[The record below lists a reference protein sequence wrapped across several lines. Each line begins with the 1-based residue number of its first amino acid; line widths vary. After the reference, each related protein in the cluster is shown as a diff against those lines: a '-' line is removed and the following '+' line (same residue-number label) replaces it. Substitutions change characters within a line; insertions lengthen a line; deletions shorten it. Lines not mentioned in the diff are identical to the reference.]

1 MCIIH
6 YSEILKERRLM
17 NPFKYGTIV
26 SGKDFCGRKT
36 LLKQII
42 GYIESS
48 QHIVILG
55 ERRVGKS
62 SVVYEAVLKCNGER
76 LLYVDLL
83 GIKSIDALCR
93 RILRAIV
100 VLEQKTGWFDK
111 IIKTLSYLRP
121 TISVDPITSMPTVS
135 FDASIEM
142 KANSIPEVLTLIE
155 SLDKK
160 RPVVVVFDEFQD
172 ILNLEDAHEALA
184 ILRSKIQF
192 QGDIPY
198 IFVGSIRHKMDEIFT
213 HHDSPFF
220 KSAIPL
226 TVDPLSYE
234 EFSEFLKKKFTTGQ
248 RSIHDEVLEKVFKI
262 ANNIP
267 GDIQQLC
274 EALWEVTSGKDIIIS
289 PDKLKNALEL
299 IFAREQK
306 SYENYIN
313 LLTNIQLK
321 CLMAIAK
328 EGGKSVFSVS
338 FMKSAGFNNPSS
350 VQRAITRLIKLN
362 ILFKS
367 NDEYR
372 FINPFFRAWLPY
384 KG

>member
-1 MCIIH
+1 
-6 YSEILKERRLM
+6 M

-26 SGKDFCGRKT
+26 SGKNFCGRKT
-36 LLKQII
+36 LLKQIV

-62 SVVYEAVLKCNGER
+62 SAVYEAVIKCNEKR

-83 GIKSIDALCR
+83 GIKSIDAMCR

-100 VLEQKTGWFDK
+100 VLEQKTDWFDK

-142 KANSIPEVLTLIE
+142 KANSITEVLTLIE

-160 RPVVVVFDEFQD
+160 RPVAVVFDEFQD
-172 ILNLEDAHEALA
+172 ILNLEDSHEALA

-220 KSAIPL
+220 KSAIPM
-226 TVDPLSYE
+226 TVDSLSYE
-234 EFSEFLKKKFTTGQ
+234 EFSEFLKKKFAMGQ
-248 RSIHDEVLEKVFKI
+248 RKIEDEVLEKVFKI

-274 EALWEVTSGKDIIIS
+274 EALWEVTLKKEIIGL
-289 PDKLKNALEL
+289 DKLKNALEL

-313 LLTNIQLK
+313 LLTNIQLR

-350 VQRAITRLIKLN
+350 VQRAITRMLKLN
-362 ILFKS
+362 ILFES
-367 NDEYR
+367 GGEYK

>member
-1 MCIIH
+1 
-6 YSEILKERRLM
+6 M

-55 ERRVGKS
+55 ERRVGKTS
-62 SVVYEAVLKCNGER
+62 AVYEAVIKCNGER

-135 FDASIEM
+135 FDASVEM

-172 ILNLEDAHEALA
+172 ILNLEDSHEALA

-220 KSAIPL
+220 KSAIPM

-234 EFSEFLKKKFTTGQ
+234 EFSEFLKKKFAMGQ
-248 RSIHDEVLEKVFKI
+248 RKIEGEVLEKVFEI

-274 EALWEVTSGKDIIIS
+274 EALWEVTLEKEIIGL
-289 PDKLKNALEL
+289 DKLKNALEL

-313 LLTNIQLK
+313 LLTNIQLR

-328 EGGKSVFSVS
+328 EGGKSVFSIS

-350 VQRAITRLIKLN
+350 VRRAITRMLKLN
-362 ILFKS
+362 ILFEIGG
-367 NDEYR
+367 EYR

>member
-1 MCIIH
+1 
-6 YSEILKERRLM
+6 M

-26 SGKDFCGRKT
+26 SGRDFCGRKT

-48 QHIVILG
+48 QHIAILG

-62 SVVYEAVLKCNGER
+62 SAVYEAVLKSNECR

-83 GIKSIDALCR
+83 GSKSIDVLCR

-100 VLEQKTGWFDK
+100 ILEQKTKWFDK
-111 IIKTLSYLRP
+111 ILKTLSYLRP
-121 TISVDPITSMPTVS
+121 SISVDPITSMPTVS
-135 FDASIEM
+135 FDASAEM

-155 SLDKK
+155 SLGRK
-160 RPVVVVFDEFQD
+160 RRLVVVFDEFQD
-172 ILNLEDAHEALA
+172 ILNLENSNEALA
-184 ILRSKIQF
+184 LLRSNIQF
-192 QGDIPY
+192 QSDIPY

-226 TVDPLSYE
+226 TVDPLPYE
-234 EFSEFLKKKFTTGQ
+234 DFSGFLKKKFTTGQ
-248 RSIHDEVLEKVFKI
+248 RKIDDKVLKKVFEI
-262 ANNIP
+262 ANNIS

-274 EALWEVTSGKDIIIS
+274 EALWEVTSEKDIIS
-289 PDKLKNALEL
+289 LDKLKNALEL

-306 SYENYIN
+306 SYENYIS
-313 LLTNIQLK
+313 LLTNIQFR
-321 CLMAIAK
+321 CLMAIAR

-338 FMKSAGFNNPSS
+338 FMKAAGFNNPSS
-350 VQRAITRLIKLN
+350 VRRAVTRLIKLN
-362 ILFKS
+362 ILFES
-367 NDEYR
+367 GGEYR
-372 FINPFFRAWLPY
+372 FINPFFRAWLSY

>member
-1 MCIIH
+1 
-6 YSEILKERRLM
+6 
-17 NPFKYGTIV
+17 
-26 SGKDFCGRKT
+26 
-36 LLKQII
+36 
-42 GYIESS
+42 
-48 QHIVILG
+48 
-55 ERRVGKS
+55 
-62 SVVYEAVLKCNGER
+62 
-76 LLYVDLL
+76 
-83 GIKSIDALCR
+83 
-93 RILRAIV
+93 
-100 VLEQKTGWFDK
+100 
-111 IIKTLSYLRP
+111 
-121 TISVDPITSMPTVS
+121 MPTVS
-135 FDASIEM
+135 FDASVEM

-155 SLDKK
+155 SLGKK
-160 RPVVVVFDEFQD
+160 RRLIVVFDEFQD
-172 ILNLEDAHEALA
+172 ILNLEDSHEALA
-184 ILRSKIQF
+184 LLRSKIQF
-192 QGDIPY
+192 QSDIPY

-226 TVDPLSYE
+226 TVEPLSYE
-234 EFSEFLKKKFTTGQ
+234 EFSEFLKKKFAMEQ
-248 RSIHDEVLEKVFKI
+248 RKIDDEVLEKVFKI

-274 EALWEVTSGKDIIIS
+274 EALWEVTLEKEIIGL
-289 PDKLKNALEL
+289 DKLKNALEL

-313 LLTNIQLK
+313 LLTNIQFR

-350 VQRAITRLIKLN
+350 VRRAITRMLKLN
-362 ILFKS
+362 ILFES
-367 NDEYR
+367 GGEYR

>member
-1 MCIIH
+1 V
-6 YSEILKERRLM
+6 
-17 NPFKYGTIV
+17 NPFKYGTVV

-48 QHIVILG
+48 QRIAILG

-62 SVVYEAVLKCNGER
+62 SAVYEAVLKCKRVR
-76 LLYVDLL
+76 LLYIDLL

-111 IIKTLSYLRP
+111 IIKTLSHLRP
-121 TISVDPITSMPTVS
+121 SISVDPITSMPIVS

-142 KANSIPEVLTLIE
+142 QANSIPEVLTLIE
-155 SLDKK
+155 SLGKK
-160 RPVVVVFDEFQD
+160 RRLVVVLDEFQD
-172 ILNLEDAHEALA
+172 VLNLEDSHEALA
-184 ILRSKIQF
+184 LLRSKIQF
-192 QGDIPY
+192 QSDIPY

-220 KSAIPL
+220 KSAIPI
-226 TVDPLSYE
+226 TVESLPYK
-234 EFSEFLKKKFTTGQ
+234 EFSQFLKKKFSTGQ
-248 RSIHDEVLEKVFKI
+248 RKIDNKVFEKVFKI

-274 EALWEVTSGKDIIIS
+274 EALWEVTTEKETVSL
-289 PDKLKNALEL
+289 DKLKNALEL

-306 SYENYIN
+306 SYENYIS
-313 LLTNIQLK
+313 LLTNIQLR
-321 CLMAIAK
+321 CLTAIAK
-328 EGGKSVFSVS
+328 EGGKSVFSIA

-350 VQRAITRLIKLN
+350 VRRAITRLIKLN
-362 ILFKS
+362 ILFES
-367 NDEYR
+367 GGEYR
-372 FINPFFRAWLPY
+372 FINPFFRSWLPY

>member
-1 MCIIH
+1 
-6 YSEILKERRLM
+6 M

-36 LLKQII
+36 LLKQLI
-42 GYIESS
+42 GHIESS
-48 QHIVILG
+48 QRIALLG

-62 SVVYEAVLKCNGER
+62 STVYEAILKCKKER

-121 TISVDPITSMPTVS
+121 SISVDPITSMPTIS
-135 FDASIEM
+135 FDASVEI
-142 KANSIPEVLTLIE
+142 KANSIPEVLALIE
-155 SLDKK
+155 SLGKKK
-160 RPVVVVFDEFQD
+160 RPVVVFDEFQD
-172 ILNLEDAHEALA
+172 ILNLEDSYEALA
-184 ILRSKIQF
+184 LLRSKIQF
-192 QGDIPY
+192 QSDIPY
-198 IFVGSIRHKMDEIFT
+198 IFVGSIRHKMDAIFT

-226 TVDPLSYE
+226 TVDPLPYE
-234 EFSEFLKKKFTTGQ
+234 EFSKFLKKKFITGQ
-248 RSIHDEVLEKVFKI
+248 RKIEDEVLERVFEI
-262 ANNIP
+262 ANNIS

-274 EALWEVTSGKDIIIS
+274 EALWEVTLEKEIIS
-289 PDKLKNALEL
+289 LDKLKNALEL
-299 IFAREQK
+299 IFSREQK
-306 SYENYIN
+306 SYENYIS

-328 EGGKSVFSVS
+328 EGGKRVFSVS

-350 VQRAITRLIKLN
+350 VRRAITRLIKLN
-362 ILFKS
+362 ILFES
-367 NDEYR
+367 GGEYR

>member
-1 MCIIH
+1 
-6 YSEILKERRLM
+6 M

-26 SGKDFCGRKT
+26 SGNDFCGRKT
-36 LLKQII
+36 SLKQII

-48 QHIVILG
+48 QRIVIMG

-62 SVVYEAVLKCNGER
+62 SAVYEAVLKCKGRR

-83 GIKSIDALCR
+83 GIKSIDTLCR

-121 TISVDPITSMPTVS
+121 SISVDPITSMPTVS
-135 FDASIEM
+135 FDASVEM

-155 SLDKK
+155 SLGKK
-160 RPVVVVFDEFQD
+160 RRLVVVFDEFQD
-172 ILNLEDAHEALA
+172 ILNFEDSHEALA
-184 ILRSKIQF
+184 LLRSKIQF
-192 QGDIPY
+192 QSDIPY

-226 TVDPLSYE
+226 TVDPLPYE
-234 EFSEFLKKKFTTGQ
+234 EFSEFLKKKFAMGQ
-248 RSIHDEVLEKVFKI
+248 REIDNEVLRKVFEI

-274 EALWEVTSGKDIIIS
+274 EALWEVTLEKETIS
-289 PDKLKNALEL
+289 MDKLKNALEL

-306 SYENYIN
+306 SYENYIS

-328 EGGKSVFSVS
+328 EGGKSIFSVA

-350 VQRAITRLIKLN
+350 VRRAITRLTKLN
-362 ILFKS
+362 ILFES
-367 NDEYR
+367 GGEHR

>member
-1 MCIIH
+1 
-6 YSEILKERRLM
+6 M

-42 GYIESS
+42 GYIDSS
-48 QHIVILG
+48 QRIAILG

-62 SVVYEAVLKCNGER
+62 STVYEAVLKCKRRR
-76 LLYVDLL
+76 LLYMDLL

-111 IIKTLSYLRP
+111 IFKTLSYLKP

-135 FDASIEM
+135 FDASVEL

-155 SLDKK
+155 SFGKK
-160 RPVVVVFDEFQD
+160 RQLVIVFDEFQD
-172 ILNLEDAHEALA
+172 ILNLEDSYEALA
-184 ILRSKIQF
+184 LLRSKIQF
-192 QGDIPY
+192 QSDIPY

-213 HHDSPFF
+213 NHDSAFF

-234 EFSEFLKKKFTTGQ
+234 EFSEFLKKKFAAGQ
-248 RSIHDEVLEKVFKI
+248 CKIDDEVLEKVFKI

-267 GDIQQLC
+267 GDIQQFC
-274 EALWEVTSGKDIIIS
+274 EALWEVTSEKEIIS
-289 PDKLKNALEL
+289 LDKLKDALEL

-306 SYENYIN
+306 SYENYVS

-362 ILFKS
+362 ILFES
-367 NDEYR
+367 SGEYR

>member
-1 MCIIH
+1 
-6 YSEILKERRLM
+6 M

-36 LLKQII
+36 LLKQLI
-42 GYIESS
+42 GRIESS
-48 QHIVILG
+48 QRIALLG

-62 SVVYEAVLKCNGER
+62 STVYEAILKRKKER
-76 LLYVDLL
+76 LLYMDLL

-121 TISVDPITSMPTVS
+121 SISVDPITSMPTIS
-135 FDASIEM
+135 FDASVEM
-142 KANSIPEVLTLIE
+142 KANSIPEVLALIE
-155 SLDKK
+155 SLGKK
-160 RPVVVVFDEFQD
+160 RWPVVVFDEFQD
-172 ILNLEDAHEALA
+172 ILNLEDSYEALA
-184 ILRSKIQF
+184 LLRSKIQF
-192 QGDIPY
+192 QSAIPY
-198 IFVGSIRHKMDEIFT
+198 IFVGSIRHKMDAIFT

-226 TVDPLSYE
+226 TVDPLPYE

-248 RSIHDEVLEKVFKI
+248 RKIEDEVLEKVFEI

-274 EALWEVTSGKDIIIS
+274 EALWEVTLEKEIVSL
-289 PDKLKNALEL
+289 DKLKNALEL
-299 IFAREQK
+299 IFSREQK
-306 SYENYIN
+306 SYENYIS

-328 EGGKSVFSVS
+328 EGGKRVFSIS

-350 VQRAITRLIKLN
+350 VRRAITRLIKLN
-362 ILFKS
+362 ILFES
-367 NDEYR
+367 GGEYR

>member
-1 MCIIH
+1 
-6 YSEILKERRLM
+6 M

-26 SGKDFCGRKT
+26 SGKDFCGRRT
-36 LLKQII
+36 LLKQLI
-42 GYIESS
+42 GYIESA
-48 QHIVILG
+48 QNIVILG

-62 SVVYEAVLKCNGER
+62 SAVYEAFLKFKKGR

-111 IIKTLSYLRP
+111 IVKTLSYLRP
-121 TISVDPITSMPTVS
+121 SISVDPITSMPTIS
-135 FDASIEM
+135 FDASFEM
-142 KANSIPEVLTLIE
+142 KANSIPEVFALIE
-155 SLDKK
+155 SLGKK
-160 RPVVVVFDEFQD
+160 RRMIVVFDEFQG
-172 ILNLEDAHEALA
+172 ILNLEDSLEALA

-192 QGDIPY
+192 QSDISY

-213 HHDSPFF
+213 NHDSPFF

-226 TVDPLSYE
+226 TVEPLPYG
-234 EFSEFLKKKFTTGQ
+234 EFSKFLKKKFAMGQ
-248 RSIHDEVLEKVFKI
+248 RDIAEEVFEKVFEI
-262 ANNIP
+262 AHNIP

-274 EALWEVTSGKDIIIS
+274 EVFWEVSSEKEVIG

-306 SYENYIN
+306 SYENYIS
-313 LLTNIQLK
+313 LLTNIQLR

-328 EGGKSVFSVS
+328 EGGKSIFSAS
-338 FMKSAGFNNPSS
+338 FMKSTGFTNPSS
-350 VQRAITRLIKLN
+350 VRRAITRLIKLN
-362 ILFKS
+362 ILFES
-367 NDEYR
+367 GGEYR
-372 FINPFFRAWLPY
+372 FVNPFFRAWLPY